1 MTKLVEVY
9 KQLNDYML
17 REVYVNPKH
26 IVAMRQDDRMTT
38 VLREGKLPDQLD
50 QRQDFTKL
58 YVDRGN
64 TGIDITVVGDLNTIK
79 EKLGLDN
86 RSLLKVILSM
96 N

>member
-9 KQLNDYML
+9 KQLSEYQL

-26 IVAMRQDDRMTT
+26 IVAMRQDDRMSS
-38 VLREGKLPDQLD
+38 VLKEGQLPDQLD
-50 QRQDFTKL
+50 QRQTFTKL

-64 TGIDITVVGDLNTIK
+64 TGIDITVVGDLSTIK

-86 RSLLKVILSM
+86 KSLLKG
-96 N
+96 

>member
-1 MTKLVEVY
+1 MTKLIEVY
-9 KQLNDYML
+9 KQLNDYLL

-26 IVAMRQDDRMTT
+26 IVAMRQDDRMNS
-38 VLREGKLPDQLD
+38 VLKEGKLPDQLD

-64 TGIDITVVGDLNTIK
+64 TGIDITVVGDLNTVK

-86 RSLLKVILSM
+86 KSLLKG
-96 N
+96 

>member
-1 MTKLVEVY
+1 MTKLIEVY
-9 KQLNDYML
+9 KQLNDYLL

-26 IVAMRQDDRMTT
+26 IVAMRQDDRMNS
-38 VLREGKLPDQLD
+38 VLKEGKLPDQLD

-64 TGIDITVVGDLNTIK
+64 TGIDITVVGDLTIK
-79 EKLGLDN
+79 KILT
-86 RSLLKVILSM
+86 LLKGTLLT

>member
-9 KQLNDYML
+9 KQLNGYML

-26 IVAMRQDDRMTT
+26 IVAMRQDDRMNS
-38 VLREGKLPDQLD
+38 VLKEGKFPDQLD

-86 RSLLKVILSM
+86 RSLLKG
-96 N
+96 

>member
-1 MTKLVEVY
+1 MTKLIEVY
-9 KQLNDYML
+9 KQLNDYLL

-26 IVAMRQDDRMTT
+26 IVAMRQDDRMNS
-38 VLREGKLPDQLD
+38 VLKEGKLPDQLD

-86 RSLLKVILSM
+86 RSLLKG
-96 N
+96 

>member
-1 MTKLVEVY
+1 
-9 KQLNDYML
+9 
-17 REVYVNPKH
+17 
-26 IVAMRQDDRMTT
+26 MTT

-58 YVDRGN
+58 YVDRAN

-86 RSLLKVILSM
+86 RSLLKG
-96 N
+96 

>member
-1 MTKLVEVY
+1 MTKLIEVY
-9 KQLNDYML
+9 KQLNDYLL

-26 IVAMRQDDRMTT
+26 IVAMRQDDRMTS
-38 VLREGKLPDQLD
+38 VLKEGKLPDQLD
-50 QRQDFTKL
+50 QRQNFTKL

-86 RSLLKVILSM
+86 RSLLKG
-96 N
+96 

>member
-9 KQLNDYML
+9 KQLNDYLL

-26 IVAMRQDDRMTT
+26 IVAMRQDDRMTS
-38 VLREGKLPDQLD
+38 VLKEGKLPDQLD
-50 QRQDFTKL
+50 QRQNFTKL
-58 YVDRGN
+58 YVGRGN

-86 RSLLKVILSM
+86 RSLLKG
-96 N
+96 

>member
-9 KQLNDYML
+9 KQLNDYLL

-26 IVAMRQDDRMTT
+26 IVAMRQDDRMTS
-38 VLREGKLPDQLD
+38 VLKEGKLPDQLD
-50 QRQDFTKL
+50 QRQNFTKL

-86 RSLLKVILSM
+86 RSLLKG
-96 N
+96 

>member
-26 IVAMRQDDRMTT
+26 IVAMRQDDRMTI

-86 RSLLKVILSM
+86 RSLLKG
-96 N
+96 

>member
-26 IVAMRQDDRMTT
+26 IVAMRQDDRMTS

-86 RSLLKVILSM
+86 RSLLKG
-96 N
+96 

>member
-9 KQLNDYML
+9 KQLNDYLL

-26 IVAMRQDDRMTT
+26 IVAMRQDDRMTS
-38 VLREGKLPDQLD
+38 VLKEGKLPDQLD
-50 QRQDFTKL
+50 QRQNFTKL

-64 TGIDITVVGDLNTIK
+64 TGIDITVVGDLNTVK

-86 RSLLKVILSM
+86 KSLLKG
-96 N
+96 

>member
-9 KQLNDYML
+9 KQLNGYML

-26 IVAMRQDDRMTT
+26 IVAMRQDDRMTS
-38 VLREGKLPDQLD
+38 VLKEGKLPDQLD

-86 RSLLKVILSM
+86 RSLLKG
-96 N
+96 

>member
-26 IVAMRQDDRMTT
+26 IVAMRQDDRMTS
-38 VLREGKLPDQLD
+38 VLKEGKLPDQLD

-86 RSLLKVILSM
+86 RSLLKG
-96 N
+96 

>member
-86 RSLLKVILSM
+86 RSLLKG
-96 N
+96 

>member
-9 KQLNDYML
+9 KQLSEYQL

-26 IVAMRQDDRMTT
+26 IVAMRQDDRMSS
-38 VLREGKLPDQLD
+38 VLKEGQLPDQLD
-50 QRQDFTKL
+50 QRQTFTKL

-64 TGIDITVVGDLNTIK
+64 TGIDITVVGDLSTIK

-86 RSLLKVILSM
+86 RSLLKG
-96 N
+96 

>member
-38 VLREGKLPDQLD
+38 VLKEGKLPDQLD
-50 QRQDFTKL
+50 HRQDFTKL

-86 RSLLKVILSM
+86 RSLLKG
-96 N
+96 

>member
-79 EKLGLDN
+79 EKLGLDT
-86 RSLLKVILSM
+86 
-96 N
+96 